1 MKKNYLISLMA
12 TLFCIHCLTAQ
23 TIETSGRYTSS
34 LYVYEQEGSKSALN
48 VYQFLRFSALAEKW
62 NNLNLNVSMRWLSQP
77 QPGQRPWRAY
87 RLSLSASN
95 LFNNLLDFEIG
106 RQFLHA
112 GIPFGSLDGV
122 NLTLKPMA
130 NLSWQIFGGVESN
143 LFREMKVYEFD
154 YATVYG
160 SALTYRQFHN
170 TNVQLA
176 YLQKLRDNQNQWQI
190 VGLNLNNYSFKKI
203 QFILQ
208 THYDILNSV
217 LHRLYASARFAPSG
231 KLAVSVFA
239 KQQTPQI
246 YADSYFKIF
255 EIEPY
260 TQAGLNMNY
269 ALTANYGLSAG
280 AQYIS
285 LEEAS
290 GQRLMLGIN
299 DCRGAINVLYETG
312 DLGDQVGVMFDY
324 GYEIG
329 KNLIASVGV
338 NYTRYRFEEI
348 YEYENQLANTVR
360 LHYNFSHHWKAD
372 LEYQWLNNRF
382 ADSDNRLLNHIHFIW

>member
-1 MKKNYLISLMA
+1 MKKNYLISLIVMS
-12 TLFCIHCLTAQ
+12 LCIHGVTAQ
-23 TIETSGRYTSS
+23 TIETNGRYTSS
-34 LYVYEQEGSKSALN
+34 VYVYEQEGSKSVFN

-62 NNLNLNVSMRWLSQP
+62 NNLNLNVSMRWLNQP

-122 NLTLKPMA
+122 NLTLKPMT

-143 LFREMKVYEFD
+143 LYRELKVYYFD
-154 YATVYG
+154 DATVYG
-160 SALTYRQFHN
+160 SALTYRRFHN
-170 TNVQLA
+170 TDVQLA
-176 YLQKLRDNQNQWQI
+176 YLQKLKEKENQWQI
-190 VGLNLNNYSFKKI
+190 VGLNLNNYSLKKI

-208 THYDILNSV
+208 THFDLLNST
-217 LHRLYASARFAPSG
+217 LHRLYASARFAPSN
-231 KLAVSVFA
+231 KLALSAFA
-239 KQQTPQI
+239 KLQSPQI

-260 TQAGLNMNY
+260 TQAGLNANY
-269 ALTANYGLSAG
+269 ALTANYGLTA
-280 AQYIS
+280 AVQYIAPG
-285 LEEAS
+285 EIS

-299 DCRGAINVLYETG
+299 DHRGALNVLYETG

-324 GYEIG
+324 GYEIWP
-329 KNLIASVGV
+329 NLIASVGV
-338 NYTRYRFEEI
+338 DFTRYRFEEI

-360 LHYNFSHHWKAD
+360 LHYNFTKHWKAD
-372 LEYQWLNNRF
+372 LEYQWLTNRF
-382 ADSDNRLLNHIHFIW
+382 VDSDNRLLNHIHFVW